1 MPLLFEFRLSISE
14 TFYVNFYIQ
23 PKTVIELG
31 HPVDLVCD
39 VYGAPDAI
47 VSIIFKD
54 QTLSTKQIYT
64 INNTNRIDDGQY
76 VCSVKR
82 NQSDHDPIVKTFQL
96 MIRCK

>member
-1 MPLLFEFRLSISE
+1 MPSLFEFRLSISE

-23 PKTVIELG
+23 PKIVIELG
-31 HPVDLVCD
+31 HPVDLVC
-39 VYGAPDAI
+39 DAI

-64 INNTNRIDDGQY
+64 INNTNKIDDGQY

-82 NQSDHDPIVKTFQL
+82 NQSDHDTIVKTFQL
-96 MIRCK
+96 MIRCT